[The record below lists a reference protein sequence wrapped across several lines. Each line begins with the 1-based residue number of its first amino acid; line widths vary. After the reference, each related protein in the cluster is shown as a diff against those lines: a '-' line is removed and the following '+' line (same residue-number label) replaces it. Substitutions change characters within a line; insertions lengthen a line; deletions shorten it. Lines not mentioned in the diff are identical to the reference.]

1 MPLAGLVLT
10 DDDAFAAGVTARSLM
25 PVAGQALIEYQVRV
39 ARACGAAHIVVLV
52 DRIPAPLVAAFD
64 RLRAE
69 GIDIE
74 IARTASEAADR
85 IHPEEQLLVMGA
97 GVVAS
102 REIVAGL
109 SQRTVPTLLTIR
121 DRDGMGHYERI
132 DGLDR
137 WAGLALLSGKL
148 LRDTAA
154 MLGDWT
160 LGPTLLRTAL
170 QAGVERMSWDGDG
183 LSLVRN
189 EQDAQDFARALAR
202 GNGMG
207 GGGFWQSQIVDP
219 VVRRLLPWLLGPK
232 VSLDLVSALPPCL
245 MAVAM
250 LAGALGWISASF
262 GLLLLSGFP
271 LAAARVMA
279 DIAARPD
286 RVLRW
291 TADAKLPILLALLGF
306 AGWALN
312 VPGLGWGPL
321 VLALWAGIAL
331 MLQPRSSAREAW
343 IADADLIALELLMSS
358 LIGQPVLGLMIAV
371 AHAVISQFWL
381 VRHPG

>member
-1 MPLAGLVLT
+1 LPLAGLVLT
-10 DDDAFAAGVTARSLM
+10 DDDAVAAGGTARALM
-25 PVAGQALIEYQVRV
+25 PVAGQTLIEYQVRV

-52 DRIPAPLVAAFD
+52 DRVPAPLVAAFD
-64 RLRAE
+64 RLRAD
-69 GIDIE
+69 GINIE
-74 IARTASEAADR
+74 IARNASEAADR
-85 IHPEEQLLVMGA
+85 IHPDEQLLVMGT
-97 GVVAS
+97 GVVAG
-102 REIVAGL
+102 RGIVAEL
-109 SQRTVPTLLTIR
+109 SQRTVPTLLTIP
-121 DRDGMGHYERI
+121 DRDGTGHFERI

-170 QAGVERMSWDGDG
+170 QAGVDRMPIDGGG

-189 EQDAQDFARALAR
+189 EQDAQDIAHDLAR
-202 GNGMG
+202 GNGTG
-207 GGGFWQSQIVDP
+207 GTGFWQSQIVDP
-219 VVRRLLPWLLGPK
+219 VVRRFLPRLLGPK
-232 VSLDLVSALPPCL
+232 VSLDLVSVLSPGL
-245 MAVAM
+245 MALAM

-262 GLLLLSGFP
+262 GLFLLSGFP

-291 TADAKLPILLALLGF
+291 TSESKLPMLLALLGF
-306 AGWALN
+306 AGWSLD

-331 MLQPRSSAREAW
+331 MLQPRSGVREVW
-343 IADADLIALELLMSS
+343 IADADFIALELLMSS
-358 LIGQPVLGLMIAV
+358 LIGHPVLGLMIAV
-371 AHAVISQFWL
+371 AHAVTSQFWL
-381 VRHPG
+381 VRRPG